1 MYSYDVK
8 VLPENTS
15 LWGGAGITKPISGNA
30 LLICRNDE
38 LGVPLNLFTQNRDDL
53 EIPFGTLAPGET
65 YIFRLN
71 EITLVGAKTTDDVS
85 DSVVRCTIVCP
96 QSS

>member
-8 VLPENTS
+8 VLPKETS
-15 LWGGAGITKPISGNA
+15 LWGGAGITIPIMSNS

-38 LGVPLNLFTQNRDDL
+38 LGVPLKLFTKKSPTSEDQY
-53 EIPFGTLAPGET
+53 GTLAPGET

-71 EITLVGAKTTDDVS
+71 EVTLIGAETTDEKS
-85 DSVVRCTIVCP
+85 DSMVRCTIVCP
-96 QSS
+96 QPN

>member
-8 VLPENTS
+8 VLPKNTS
-15 LWGGAGITKPISGNA
+15 LWGGVGIEKAISSNS

-38 LGVPLNLFTQNRDDL
+38 LGVSLKLFTKNQDDGAV
-53 EIPFGTLAPGET
+53 PFGTLAPGET

-71 EITLVGAKTTDDVS
+71 EVTLIGAKTTDDVS
-85 DSVVRCTIVCP
+85 DSMVRCTIVCP
-96 QSS
+96 QSN